1 MADAA
6 TRQRHAALC
15 DAIRH
20 HNRLYYQLDAP
31 DITDAEY
38 DTLFREL
45 LDLETAHPELITPDS
60 PSRTVGAPAAAKF
73 APVTHPIPMLSL
85 RNAKDESEF
94 LEFDTSLRK
103 ALARLEAIDYLCEMK
118 LDGVAIELTYL
129 QGRLV
134 QASTRGDGLVGEDVT
149 ENIRT
154 IAVVPE
160 RLAAPCPAVLDVR
173 GEVYFELADF
183 QRLNRR
189 QEELG
194 ERTFANP
201 RNAAA
206 GSLRQLDAAVT
217 ARRPLKLFCYG
228 MGRLE
233 GDKPQTQHDAL
244 QLLQQWGLPVNLAG
258 TVSARGTEAV
268 LACYRQLLDRRDR
281 LPFEI
286 DGVVVK
292 VDSLALQEELGELSR
307 SPRWA
312 IALKFPPRQKET
324 VVEAVGLQVGRTGAI
339 TPVAHLAPVEVSG
352 VTVSRASL
360 HNWDEITR
368 LDLRIGDRVVV
379 ERAGDVIPDVVKVLT
394 EHRTGNERP
403 VPFPECCPE
412 CGAPVRKTADEVVP
426 RCTSAA
432 CPAQALQR
440 LKHFVSRSAMDIE
453 GLGEKQ
459 LLQLLAL
466 GRIEDVADLYTLGR
480 DDLFAMERMGDLM
493 ARKLLDAIAASKSRP
508 LSRLL
513 YALGIRHVGEHTSK
527 ILAKRFR
534 TLDELAGADQEQLKK
549 IHEIGERVAESI
561 IDFFSDPAQLLLL
574 RKLRQA
580 GIAPTGEATVQEGG
594 PLAGKTVVLTGTF
607 AHWSR
612 KAAEELVESLGG
624 RAAGS
629 VSKKT
634 SFIVAGEE
642 AGSKL
647 VKARELGIPVLSEEE
662 FLRMIGQSGEDEE

>member
-6 TRQRHAALC
+6 TRQRHAELC
-15 DAIRH
+15 AAIRH
-20 HNRLYYQLDAP
+20 HNSLYYQLDAP
-31 DITDAEY
+31 EITDAEY

-73 APVTHPIPMLSL
+73 APVTHPMPMLSL

-134 QASTRGDGLVGEDVT
+134 QASTRGNGLVGEDVT

-154 IAVVPE
+154 IAVVPD
-160 RLAAPCPAVLDVR
+160 RLVAPCPAVLDVR

-233 GDKPQTQHDAL
+233 GYKPQTQHDAL

-268 LACYRQLLDRRDR
+268 LACYRQLLGRRDR

-339 TPVAHLAPVEVSG
+339 TPVAHLTPVEVSG

-360 HNWDEITR
+360 HNWDEIAR

-379 ERAGDVIPDVVKVLT
+379 ERAGDVIPDVVKVLI

-466 GRIEDVADLYTLGR
+466 GRIEDVADLYTLGK

-493 ARKLLDAIAASKSRP
+493 ARKLLDAIAASKTRS

-513 YALGIRHVGEHTSK
+513 FALGIRHVGEHTSK

-580 GIAPTGEATVQEGG
+580 GIAPAEEATVQEGG

-607 AHWSR
+607 VHWSR

-634 SFIVAGEE
+634 DFVVAGAE

-647 VKARELGIPVLSEEE
+647 DKARELGIHVLSEEE
-662 FLRMIGQSGEDEE
+662 FLRMIGQAGEGEG